1 MDRLDSMAML
11 REAVDRGSLSAAG
24 RALRVPVPTLSRRIS
39 ELEARLGTRLLIR
52 TTRSLRLT
60 DAGERY
66 LAAARRILDGV
77 EEAEHEAAGEFAAP
91 KGKLVVTAPLH
102 FGRLHVL
109 PVVIEFL
116 AVFPAIDVRLPL
128 ADRNVHLVDDHVD
141 LAVRIGPLQDSTM
154 VATRIGSMR
163 TVTCA
168 SPDLLARTG
177 TPSSPEDLRD
187 VPVVTADVPMPGAG
201 WWFRR
206 PDAAV
211 PIEIPVRP
219 RLAVTTTEAAAQ
231 AAAAGVGM
239 VQLLHYQVAEAVAAG
254 TLRIV
259 LDTFEPPAA
268 PVHLVHAAR
277 GPLPL
282 KLRRFLEF
290 GVRGRA
296 STFFVGSRCACASD
310 LQADT
315 VEIELHHRHPPA
327 AEFPEMHE
335 AGALASAGGVAPV
348 AEAHERRQRTRIE
361 QTPDVADVVGDF
373 LVDPF
378 ERAAAMAA
386 DVAHDQRADEAKVGG
401 VYGARGDLADLLASD
416 AALTTFCLDPAQAAA
431 TVGGLLALLPVERRR
446 GLLAALAG
454 RPDGDLIFAA
464 ARRLVSGGQERS
476 AWHAR
481 RHLAGGIAAHGW
493 IVGDHSYGTPTVI
506 DGEFGH
512 LEIGRYCAIAG
523 DVRIIVANHA
533 IDRVTT
539 YPFAALHRIWPSAP
553 ADGSDHAGDGVVI
566 GHDVWIGQ
574 GVTVL
579 PGARIGDGA
588 IVGAAAVI
596 AGTVP
601 PFSVVVGNPARV
613 LRRRFDDETIR
624 RLLAVGWWHWP
635 DDKVDRFVPLLLGG
649 DVGRFLELADAS
661 SRRPDVAGKLLSP
674 PP

>member
-1 MDRLDSMAML
+1 MVGAMSATSHAVRTAHRTGL
-11 REAVDRGSLSAAG
+11 AVDPATSTLRHAAMEAG
-24 RALRVPVPTLSRRIS
+24 GGAAADLVVALRVG
-39 ELEARLGTRLLIR
+39 A
-52 TTRSLRLT
+52 
-60 DAGERY
+60 DA
-66 LAAARRILDGV
+66 A
-77 EEAEHEAAGEFAAP
+77 
-91 KGKLVVTAPLH
+91 
-102 FGRLHVL
+102 
-109 PVVIEFL
+109 
-116 AVFPAIDVRLPL
+116 
-128 ADRNVHLVDDHVD
+128 
-141 LAVRIGPLQDSTM
+141 
-154 VATRIGSMR
+154 
-163 TVTCA
+163 
-168 SPDLLARTG
+168 LLARRDGGPLRLRAADPEAPFLACRLVGG
-177 TPSSPEDLRD
+177 TDPATVAFRHVEGRLLTASPGDGSILVDRTEI
-187 VPVVTADVPMPGAG
+187 AG
-201 WWFRR
+201 WELFTLE
-206 PDAAV
+206 PD
-211 PIEIPVRP
+211 
-219 RLAVTTTEAAAQ
+219 
-231 AAAAGVGM
+231 
-239 VQLLHYQVAEAVAAG
+239 
-254 TLRIV
+254 
-259 LDTFEPPAA
+259 D
-268 PVHLVHAAR
+268 
-277 GPLPL
+277 
-282 KLRRFLEF
+282 
-290 GVRGRA
+290 
-296 STFFVGSRCACASD
+296 D
-310 LQADT
+310 
-315 VEIELHHRHPPA
+315 
-327 AEFPEMHE
+327 
-335 AGALASAGGVAPV
+335 
-348 AEAHERRQRTRIE
+348 
-361 QTPDVADVVGDF
+361 
-373 LVDPF
+373 
-378 ERAAAMAA
+378 
-386 DVAHDQRADEAKVGG
+386 
-401 VYGARGDLADLLASD
+401 GARGDLADLLASD

-649 DVGRFLELADAS
+649 DIGQFLDA
-661 SRRPDVAGKLLSP
+661 AEGG
-674 PP
+674 